1 MMDRRTFLGA
11 MSAAALAGC
20 VAPRRNSIA
29 FACDRT
35 PWRRVFAR
43 MPPALA
49 ACIDD
54 PTHEVQILLSRIHRN
69 ADAALV
75 TTHDQYGWAPQ
86 RWFPAMSMTKLP
98 MALVAAEELS
108 RRGLGLEVQLAPD
121 PPSLS
126 GEWPATEP
134 ESEVVARTMRR
145 IFTVS
150 ENIPHNRLYDFIG
163 PEAIQR
169 RLVELGYPDARVVNR
184 IGVPVGDGGVTRS
197 GHVLS
202 ATGAQLAAWPARQFE
217 TRAFPYGKA
226 LAGRGWMEDDGR
238 ITPGPHDFSHG
249 NFVPLADLHHM
260 LLAMVLPEAVAPSRR
275 WAIAEPIREEMLKIM
290 AMLPRECADPAYGPD
305 ENYDGYARFFI
316 FGDSHSNKPAGL
328 HLVGKVGQ
336 AYGYL
341 GDTEYVRDDASGAE
355 FLLSAVICVNA
366 DGIFNDDKYEYDE
379 VGIPFL
385 AALGRAVLDDE
396 RERCQVSRN
405 QSGRMR

>member
-1 MMDRRTFLGA
+1 
-11 MSAAALAGC
+11 
-20 VAPRRNSIA
+20 
-29 FACDRT
+29 
-35 PWRRVFAR
+35 
-43 MPPALA
+43 
-49 ACIDD
+49 
-54 PTHEVQILLSRIHRN
+54 
-69 ADAALV
+69 
-75 TTHDQYGWAPQ
+75 
-86 RWFPAMSMTKLP
+86 
-98 MALVAAEELS
+98 
-108 RRGLGLEVQLAPD
+108 
-121 PPSLS
+121 
-126 GEWPATEP
+126 
-134 ESEVVARTMRR
+134 MRR

-202 ATGAQLAAWPARQFE
+202 ATGAPLAAWPARQFE

-238 ITPGPHDFSHG
+238 VTPGPHDFSHG

-260 LLAMVLPEAVAPSRR
+260 LLAMVLPEVVAPARR
-275 WAIAEPIREEMLKIM
+275 WAIAEPMREEMLKIM
-290 AMLPRECADPAYGPD
+290 AMLPRECSDPVYGPD
-305 ENYDGYARFFI
+305 ENYDGFARFFI
-316 FGDSHSNKPAGL
+316 LGDSHSNKPANL

-396 RERCQVSRN
+396 RERCQDSRR
-405 QSGRMR
+405 QSA